1 MATLLQDR
9 VTAQAQLLPE
19 ATAVVLDGTSLS
31 YGQLES
37 LSNRIARA
45 LREHGCVRGDRVGL
59 LMSKSPTAIACLL
72 GIYKAD
78 CLYVPLDPAGPAS
91 RLENI
96 LRSCEC
102 HLLLAGGDVSVVL
115 RDTVAETKC
124 QVAWLDS
131 QLPLPHGVECVFSLA
146 DIEYQPD
153 STPSSHNRSSDPA
166 HILHTSGSTGTPKG
180 VVITHDNVN
189 AFLDWAIGYF
199 GISRS
204 DRLSGHSP
212 LHFDLSMF
220 DIFGALSVGAELHLV
235 SPDCS
240 LLPTRLATWIRES
253 KVTQWFSVP
262 SVLNYMAKFEVVRE
276 RDFPCLQRVLWCGEV
291 LAVPALRYW
300 MTRVPHAT
308 FTNLYGPTETTIASS
323 YYRVETSPGS
333 DTATIPIGRACG
345 GEKLLVLDDELRE
358 APTEQIGDLYIG
370 GAGLSP
376 GYWRSPEQ
384 TAGAFI
390 NLQNTAGRDE
400 RFYRTGDLARVDRYG
415 LIYFIGRKD
424 MQVKSRGYR
433 IELGE
438 IETALNKV
446 ESLCESAVVAV
457 PTNGFDGVR
466 ICCSYVPRNDLSI
479 TPARLRAELTP
490 LLPAYM
496 IPTHWEKRDALPKN
510 SAGKIDRQILKAFW
524 LQNGIA
530 VARSQ

>member
-1 MATLLQDR
+1 MAALLQDR

-19 ATAVVLDGTSLS
+19 GAAVVLDGASLS
-31 YGQLES
+31 YGRLES
-37 LSNRIARA
+37 LSNRIAWA
-45 LREHGCVRGDRVGL
+45 LREHGCARGDRVGL
-59 LMSKSPTAIACLL
+59 LMPKSPMAIACLL

-78 CLYVPLDPAGPAS
+78 CIYVPLDPAGPAA
-91 RLENI
+91 RLAKI
-96 LRSCEC
+96 IHSCVC
-102 HLLLAGGDVSVVL
+102 HLLLAGGDVSAVL
-115 RDTVAETKC
+115 RDTIAETKC
-124 QVAWLDS
+124 QVAWLDP
-131 QLPLPHGVECVFSLA
+131 QLPPPQDIQCQFSLV
-146 DIEYQPD
+146 DIEHQPD
-153 STPSSHNRSSDPA
+153 STPSRHNHASDPA
-166 HILHTSGSTGTPKG
+166 HILHTSGSTGSPKG

-235 SPDCS
+235 SPECN
-240 LLPTRLATWIRES
+240 LLPSRLATWIRES
-253 KVTQWFSVP
+253 RVTQWFSVP
-262 SVLNYMAKFEVVRE
+262 SALNYMAKFEAVGE
-276 RDFPCLQRVLWCGEV
+276 RDFPHLKRILWCGEV

-323 YYRVETSPGS
+323 YYRVEAPPGS

-345 GEKLLVLDDELRE
+345 DEKLLVLDEDLHE
-358 APTEQIGDLYIG
+358 APPEQVGDLYIG

-390 NLQNTAGRDE
+390 TLQTAAGRDE
-400 RFYRTGDLARVDRYG
+400 RLYRTGDLARADRHG
-415 LIYFIGRKD
+415 LIYFVGRKD

-438 IETALNKV
+438 IETALHKV

-466 ICCSYVPRNDLSI
+466 ICCSYVPRDDLSI
-479 TPARLRAELTP
+479 TPAILRAELTP

-496 IPTHWEKRDALPKN
+496 IPTHWEKRDVLPKN
-510 SAGKIDRQILKAFW
+510 SAGKIDRQTLKAFW
-524 LQNGIA
+524 LQNGTA